1 MKCPK
6 CGHQIAR
13 QDLSAEFA
21 ASGRDR
27 LVIVE
32 ALCPACS
39 YTGTVLVPVG
49 DFDWEDE

>member
-1 MKCPK
+1 VNCPK
-6 CGHQIAR
+6 CQHEIAQ
-13 QDLSAEFA
+13 QDLSAEYA

-39 YTGTVLVPVG
+39 YIGTALVPAD
-49 DFDWEDE
+49 DFDWEDG